1 MAANTNK
8 SWYAVYVKSRTEKKA
23 AAEFLRLDIDY
34 YLPLIKELRQWSDR
48 KKWVESPL
56 FRSYIFVHIE
66 QKDYYKVLQVNCVSR
81 YITFE
86 GKAVAIPYQQIEAI
100 KYYLSEKD
108 PETSEGLKW
117 EKGIKVE
124 IISGSLAGLTGELV
138 KIKGK
143 NKISVEIEAV
153 GKTILIETKKN
164 KLKPL

>member
-8 SWYAVYVKSRTEKKA
+8 SWFAVYVKSRTEKKTA
-23 AAEFLRLDIDY
+23 TEFQQLGIDY

-48 KKWVESPL
+48 KKWVEAPL

-66 QKDYYKVLQVNCVSR
+66 QKDYHKVLQVNSVSR

-86 GKAVAIPYQQIEAI
+86 GKAVPIPSQQIEAI

-108 PETSEGLKW
+108 QETSDSLTW
-117 EKGIKVE
+117 EKGVKVE

-153 GKTILIETKKN
+153 GKTILIETKIN
-164 KLKPL
+164 KLKVL